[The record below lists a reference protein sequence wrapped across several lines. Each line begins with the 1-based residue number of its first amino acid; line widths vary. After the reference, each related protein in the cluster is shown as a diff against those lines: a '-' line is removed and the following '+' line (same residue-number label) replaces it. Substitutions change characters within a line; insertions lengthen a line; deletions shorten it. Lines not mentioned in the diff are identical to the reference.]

1 MNVVFPIMIPDF
13 KLGTSIPRIIHQ
25 CVFQGWESI
34 SPEIRADIAALR
46 ARNPDWDYRFYD
58 AAAAE
63 AFIAAV
69 YGDAILALYLA
80 IDPQYYA
87 ARADLFRYLVCYHT
101 GGVYLDCKSTALLPL
116 DQVIRQD
123 DVFLLAQWPEH
134 RAKAPEQSNFKE
146 FRHIQ
151 GGAYLQWFIV
161 SAPGHPFLR
170 SVLERVLQSI
180 QTYRVFQMGVGR
192 DGVFRLTGP
201 IAYTLAIDPI
211 RALHPH
217 RYVKSDL
224 DLHFVYSIFNDHKS
238 HRFVFRTHYSQLTIP
253 VIRQRPVTSSL
264 ATIWFGNF
272 KPRINQI
279 QRRVTNIFRNFR

>member
-1 MNVVFPIMIPDF
+1 MVFSIMIPDIE
-13 KLGTSIPRIIHQ
+13 LGTSVPRIIHQ

-34 SPEIRADIAALR
+34 SPEIRSEIGALR

-63 AFIAAV
+63 KFIADA
-69 YGDAILALYLA
+69 YGPDILALYLA
-80 IDPQYYA
+80 IDPRYYA

-134 RAKAPEQSNFKE
+134 RDKPAEDSNFKE

-151 GGAYLQWFIV
+151 GGAYLQWLIV

-170 SVLERVLQSI
+170 AVLERVLEGI
-180 QTYRVFQMGVGR
+180 RAYRVFEMGVGR
-192 DGVFRLTGP
+192 DAVFRLTGP
-201 IAYTLAIDPI
+201 IAYTLAIHPI
-211 RALHPH
+211 RTLHPH

-224 DLHFVYSIFNDHKS
+224 DLHFVYSIFSDHKR
-238 HRFVFRTHYSQLTIP
+238 HRSVFGTHYSQLSLP
-253 VIRQRPVTSSL
+253 LIRRDAMTTAAAV
-264 ATIWFGNF
+264 AWFGRVRPFVARVRNSVL
-272 KPRINQI
+272 
-279 QRRVTNIFRNFR
+279 RRSRRTI

>member
-1 MNVVFPIMIPDF
+1 VVFPIMIPEF

-34 SPEIRADIAALR
+34 SPEIRSEIEALR

-63 AFIAAV
+63 KFIADA
-69 YGDAILALYLA
+69 YGRDILAFYLA
-80 IDPQYYA
+80 IDSRYYA

-101 GGVYLDCKSTALLPL
+101 GGVYLDCKSTAILPL

-134 RAKAPEQSNFKE
+134 RDKPAEYSNFKE

-170 SVLERVLQSI
+170 AVLERVLEGI
-180 QTYRVFQMGVGR
+180 RAYRVFEMGVGR
-192 DGVFRLTGP
+192 DAVFRLTGP
-201 IAYTLAIDPI
+201 IAYTLAIHPI
-211 RALHPH
+211 RTLHPH

-224 DLHFVYSIFNDHKS
+224 DLHFVYSIFSDHKR
-238 HRFVFRTHYSQLTIP
+238 HRSVFGTHYSQLTRP
-253 VIRQRPVTSSL
+253 LIRQDAVTT
-264 ATIWFGNF
+264 AVYVAWFGRLQPF
-272 KPRINQI
+272 LA
-279 QRRVTNIFRNFR
+279 RVRNAVLRVH